1 LRRFNSIRDTI
12 ATREASLVK
21 HRTWSYRFAEEILN
35 SRLDLKK
42 EIIDVVD
49 SSILP
54 FDQLTR
60 PNLNKE
66 FEKRF
71 LEHGWDT
78 QPHVGG
84 DEIDPRLD
92 FMKGRVGVEVAFS
105 HASFIGIDLLKFQI
119 MSYSSLDRI
128 DVGVYIV
135 ATSDFIRKMEKEHNQ
150 KWEGSLPFEKVKN
163 YLPNVRSAIQVPV
176 YLIGL
181 EV

>member
-1 LRRFNSIRDTI
+1 M
-12 ATREASLVK
+12 K
-21 HRTWSYRFAEEILN
+21 YRTWSYRFAEEILN
-35 SRLDLKK
+35 SKLDLKK
-42 EIIDVVD
+42 EILDVVE
-49 SSILP
+49 SSNLEY
-54 FDQLTR
+54 DKLSR

-71 LEHGWDT
+71 LERGWTT

-84 DEIDPRLD
+84 EEIDPRLD

-105 HASFIGIDLLKFQI
+105 HASFVGIDLLKFQI
-119 MSYSSLDRI
+119 MSYSGLDKI

-135 ATSDFIRKMEKEHNQ
+135 ATSDFIRKMEKEHKQ

-163 YLPNVRSAIQVPV
+163 YLPNVRSAIQIPV
-176 YLIGL
+176 FLIGL